1 MLQLG
6 TNRQYPP
13 TRGASRARYASI
25 ARSRARA
32 AGRGRA
38 AGGKA
43 SQTLPVLTLD
53 LCLGTGGDLGLGD
66 QHQVHGRQPAPDVPP
81 ERFPEQ
87 PLGPV
92 APDGAPELPAHG
104 QPQAI
109 LTPLARRRDEEEERT
124 VDPVPAAE
132 GPLEL
137 GGGAQALPGPET
149 GSARRRPR
157 LRFASVPSGG
167 AA

>member
-1 MLQLG
+1 M
-6 TNRQYPP
+6 
-13 TRGASRARYASI
+13 SI

-43 SQTLPVLTLD
+43 SQALPVLTLD
-53 LCLGTGGDLGLGD
+53 LCLGTGGDLGFGD
-66 QHQVHGRQPAPDVPP
+66 QNQVNGRQPAPDVSA

-109 LTPLARRRDEEEERT
+109 LTPVARRRDEEE
-124 VDPVPAAE
+124 
-132 GPLEL
+132 
-137 GGGAQALPGPET
+137 
-149 GSARRRPR
+149 
-157 LRFASVPSGG
+157 
-167 AA
+167 